1 MACVVDVTAEVV
13 VDEGVCPSLDA
24 AGRSQTATT
33 NAMASRSRPPITR
46 TDLYSDQRMS
56 LGRFFVALLLVCFFM
71 MSQGTV
77 YRDDATTGRRRTQ

>member
-1 MACVVDVTAEVV
+1 VVDVTAEVV

-33 NAMASRSRPPITR
+33 NAMASRSRPPVTR
-46 TDLYSDQRMS
+46 TDLRSDHPIS
-56 LGRFFVALLLVCFFM
+56 LRRFFFVAPLLVRFFM

-77 YRDDATTGRRRTQ
+77 YRDYATTGRHATE